1 MRLIHNVKGVSKLIL
16 ILLLLV
22 SFIIGALLSYIWSLG
37 YYAPWEINLP
47 SKSNITIENVEF
59 DAGNA
64 TFFNVTI
71 LNPSYSPSNVK
82 IEQFLMSTGNGILIS
97 ADATVPLLP
106 YELTSGSSQTFQVY
120 LNWGNY
126 TEQTVNV
133 IALVSDGCGATFQ
146 VKIPSSA
153 NLTITSVNFYPE
165 VSVNS
170 FNVTVTSTQ
179 SKVPFDIETIKVNG
193 TEVTTVTPALPHRLW
208 PNVSLT
214 FKLEYNWIDLQGKT
228 VTIELYTQQG
238 YAAYKTVTAPS
249 VVLNI
254 TSLVFN
260 TTDTSHFNVTIHN
273 DATSAATVDINQV
286 MVNILGE
293 DVNITEVSP
302 TLPQS
307 LQPGS
312 DVLLTCSW
320 DWSSYQGQSAT
331 VTVTVQ
337 TMQGFVMS
345 GEAAIP

>member
-1 MRLIHNVKGVSKLIL
+1 MRLIHNVKGISKLMF

-22 SFIIGALLSYIWSLG
+22 SFIIGALLSYIWALG
-37 YYAPWEINLP
+37 YYGPWETHLP
-47 SKSNITIENVEF
+47 SNSNITIENVKF

-71 LNPSYSPSNVK
+71 LNPSYSPSPVK
-82 IEQFLMSTGNGILIS
+82 VEQIVISTEGGNLLETT
-97 ADATVPLLP
+97 ATVPSLP
-106 YELTSGSSQTFQVY
+106 HELNAGSSQTFQVY

-133 IALVSDGCGATFQ
+133 IAFVSDGSGATFQ
-146 VKIPSSA
+146 VKTPSFA
-153 NLTITSVNFYPE
+153 NFTIASVNFYPE

-179 SKVPFDIETIKVNG
+179 SKVPFDIDTIKVNG
-193 TEVTTVTPALPHRLW
+193 AGVATVAPTLPHRLW
-208 PNVSLT
+208 SNVSLT

-228 VTIELYTQQG
+228 VTIELHTLQG
-238 YAAYKTVTAPS
+238 YAVYKTVTAPS

-260 TTDTSHFNVTIHN
+260 TTNTSYFSVTVHN
-273 DATSAATVDINQV
+273 DVTSPARVDITQV
-286 MVNILGE
+286 MVNILG
-293 DVNITEVSP
+293 VSVTITEVSP

-312 DVLLTCSW
+312 DALLKCSW
-320 DWSSYQGQSAT
+320 NWSSYQGQNAT
-331 VTVTVQ
+331 ATVTVQ
-337 TMQGFVMS
+337 TLQGFTVS
-345 GEAAIP
+345 REATIP